1 MIDVSKYCDG
11 MRGGNVKIRA
21 KIEKDNNNRALKI
34 TEIPFGRTTSSLIDS
49 IIKANEKGKIKI
61 KKIDDNTARDVEIL
75 IQLAPGVSS
84 DKTIDALYA
93 FTDCEL
99 SISPNSCVIE
109 EEKPRFMPIS
119 DILRQ
124 SADDTVAL
132 LKLEL
137 EIRLKEL
144 LEDLHYVSLERIFI
158 EERIYKEKQFEE
170 SETMELVIAHVHRRL
185 QPFLPELYREVTDDD
200 VKKLLEIKMK
210 RILKFSS
217 EEADHYIRSL
227 NEEIAVVKHNIE
239 HIIPYSIAYYE
250 RIKAKYGKGRER
262 KTEIRNFEN
271 IEAAKVV
278 IANEKLYINREEGF
292 IGTALK
298 KDEFICECSDMDD
311 VIVFKKD
318 GTYYVTKVADKIFVG
333 KDVQYVNVFKK
344 KEKDM
349 DIHVVCEEEH
359 CSCEDGVLK
368 SALKHTLKI
377 FVYIL
382 LITFILTL
390 VIEMIGED
398 HLAVVFQNIPVVGE
412 MIAALVGLIPNCA
425 SSVVITELYL
435 SGIIGAGAMMSGL
448 LVNAGVGLL
457 VLFRLNRNWKQ
468 NAGIMAA
475 LYGFGVVWGVIIE
488 LLGIVF

>member
-1 MIDVSKYCDG
+1 MIHILEHTLSHTIEDS
-11 MRGGNVKIRA
+11 VK
-21 KIEKDNNNRALKI
+21 LL
-34 TEIPFGRTTSSLIDS
+34 PFLFLTYL
-49 IIKANEKGKIKI
+49 
-61 KKIDDNTARDVEIL
+61 
-75 IQLAPGVSS
+75 
-84 DKTIDALYA
+84 
-93 FTDCEL
+93 
-99 SISPNSCVIE
+99 
-109 EEKPRFMPIS
+109 FM
-119 DILRQ
+119 
-124 SADDTVAL
+124 
-132 LKLEL
+132 
-137 EIRLKEL
+137 EL
-144 LEDLHYVSLERIFI
+144 LEHTTGGKVQNKIKNAGKVGPLWGGLLGIMPQCGFSAAAASLYAGRVITVGTLLAVFLSTSDEMLPIFI
-158 EERIYKEKQFEE
+158 
-170 SETMELVIAHVHRRL
+170 SEAVAPATI
-185 QPFLPELYREVTDDD
+185 
-200 VKKLLEIKMK
+200 VK
-210 RILKFSS
+210 IL
-217 EEADHYIRSL
+217 
-227 NEEIAVVKHNIE
+227 
-239 HIIPYSIAYYE
+239 
-250 RIKAKYGKGRER
+250 
-262 KTEIRNFEN
+262 
-271 IEAAKVV
+271 AAKVC
-278 IANEKLYINREEGF
+278 IAIISGF
-292 IGTALK
+292 LAEL
-298 KDEFICECSDMDD
+298 
-311 VIVFKKD
+311 V
-318 GTYYVTKVADKIFVG
+318 
-333 KDVQYVNVFKK
+333 YVNVFKK

-398 HLAVVFQNIPVVGE
+398 HLAVVFQNIPIVGE